1 MKQWQ
6 IKPAS
11 EGAMRSYLNK
21 ELAFELQAEY
31 VPMGIN
37 VRNDFGME
45 FKLTPIVQTSR
56 LKEVLLSLLHK
67 FQRFVF

>member
-11 EGAMRSYLNK
+11 EGAIRSYLNR

-37 VRNDFGME
+37 VRNDFGMD
-45 FKLTPIVQTSR
+45 S
-56 LKEVLLSLLHK
+56 S
-67 FQRFVF
+67 